1 MKLISI
7 VVPCY
12 NEEEVLPLFYAEI
25 TKVMA
30 QIKEKHSDTEFELL
44 FINDGSKDGT
54 LREFRKLAA
63 MDERV
68 RYISFSRNFG
78 KEAGMYAGLQNSKG
92 DYVVLMDVEMPG
104 MTGIECARYIQD
116 KNPRTAI
123 IFATA
128 HEEYMKSAFEVY
140 AFDYLVKPFKAERA
154 LNTLALIRER
164 RFGNPETQPAA
175 APKVRPAAKK
185 LMLRHKE
192 GMSFLDLT
200 DILLIQREERSTVI
214 YTVSGEKFI
223 TADSLSELDERLPDD
238 MFFRTHKSY
247 IVNLAHIESISPYG
261 RWTYVIKLAG
271 TRLDALITHERY
283 AELQQM
289 YE

>member
-1 MKLISI
+1 MDRKLTIITADDDPGMRLIMKKLAEKAEGYVHLGEAEDGEKLIA
-7 VVPCY
+7 
-12 NEEEVLPLFYAEI
+12 LF
-25 TKVMA
+25 
-30 QIKEKHSDTEFELL
+30 EKTCPD
-44 FINDGSKDGT
+44 
-54 LREFRKLAA
+54 
-63 MDERV
+63 
-68 RYISFSRNFG
+68 
-78 KEAGMYAGLQNSKG
+78 
-92 DYVVLMDVEMPG
+92 VVLMDVEMPG
-104 MTGIECARYIQD
+104 MTGIECARQIQD
-116 KNPRTAI
+116 RSPRTAI

-164 RFGNPETQPAA
+164 RFGNPDPRPAA
-175 APKVRPAAKK
+175 APKIRPAAKK

-192 GMSFLDLT
+192 GMSFLDLA

-214 YTVSGEKFI
+214 CTVSGEKYV
-223 TADSLSELDERLPDD
+223 TTDSLSELDERLPDD

-247 IVNLAHIESISPYG
+247 IVNLAHIESITPYG

-283 AELQQM
+283 AELMQM